1 MKVAIASTGNSLESA
16 IDNHFGRCSFFVI
29 VDTET
34 KDVEFMPNP
43 NKEAE
48 EGTGTA
54 SVQLLVSRSVKK
66 IISGSFGMKIK
77 PLLDSHNIQ
86 MIIIPDSGKKIKEI
100 LELLTH

>member
-16 IDNHFGRCSFFVI
+16 IDAHFGRCSYFVI

-34 KDVEFMPNP
+34 KAVEFIRNP

-54 SVQLLVSRSVKK
+54 SVHLMASLSVRK
-66 IISGSFGMKIK
+66 IISGGFGMKIK
-77 PLLDSHNIQ
+77 PLLDSQTIQ
-86 MIIIPDSGKKIKEI
+86 MIILPDPGKKIKEI